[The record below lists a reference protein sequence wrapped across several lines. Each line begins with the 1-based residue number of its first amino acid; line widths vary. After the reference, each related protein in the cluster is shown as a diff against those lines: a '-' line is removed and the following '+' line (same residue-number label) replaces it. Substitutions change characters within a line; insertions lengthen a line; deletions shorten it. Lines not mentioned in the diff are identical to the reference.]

1 MSFSRFV
8 GTDRNIFHICVLKL
22 IKFSSEKI
30 VPVDGAGLST
40 FVCNQT
46 RGAYCS
52 NTLHI
57 LANFINY
64 FLISL

>member
-8 GTDRNIFHICVLKL
+8 GTDRNIFHIRVLKL
-22 IKFSSEKI
+22 IQFSSEKI

-40 FVCNQT
+40 LVCNQT

-52 NTLHI
+52 NI
-57 LANFINY
+57 LTY
-64 FLISL
+64 FCQFH